1 MSAAALEIRNLSS
14 GYGPTRVIEDVSFKA
29 DPGGSRL
36 AVLGRNGV
44 GKTSLFATIAGQTR
58 RYGGE
63 ILLDGK
69 NIATLPSAA
78 RAIAGLGYV
87 PQTRDVFPPTLTV
100 EENLFVGLKS
110 RPKDALEEAYAM
122 FPRLKERRRNLGS
135 QLSGGEQQM
144 LSTARSILGQPTVL
158 LLDEPLE
165 GLAPV
170 ICEELMAA
178 FSALAQKGD
187 MTILLVEQRIQ
198 SALDFADHVI
208 ILERGRIAWSG
219 TSTELADNQQT
230 VEELLGVGGL
240 H

>member
-1 MSAAALEIRNLSS
+1 M
-14 GYGPTRVIEDVSFKA
+14 GPSRKRL
-29 DPGGSRL
+29 PG
-36 AVLGRNGV
+36 
-44 GKTSLFATIAGQTR
+44 
-58 RYGGE
+58 
-63 ILLDGK
+63 
-69 NIATLPSAA
+69 
-78 RAIAGLGYV
+78 
-87 PQTRDVFPPTLTV
+87 
-100 EENLFVGLKS
+100 
-110 RPKDALEEAYAM
+110 
-122 FPRLKERRRNLGS
+122 
-135 QLSGGEQQM
+135 
-144 LSTARSILGQPTVL
+144 
-158 LLDEPLE
+158 
-165 GLAPV
+165 GLAPI

>member
-1 MSAAALEIRNLSS
+1 MSAASLEIRNLSS

-29 DPGGSRL
+29 EPGSRL
-36 AVLGRNGV
+36 AILGRNGV

-63 ILLDGK
+63 ILLGGQ

-78 RAIAGLGYV
+78 RALAGLGYV
-87 PQTRDVFPPTLTV
+87 PQTRDVFPTLTV
-100 EENLFVGLKS
+100 EENLFVGLKK

-144 LSTARSILGQPTVL
+144 LSTARSILGKPTVL

-178 FSALAQKGD
+178 FSTLAQKGD

-219 TSTELADNQQT
+219 TSEHLASDHHA
-230 VEELLGVGGL
+230 VEEYLGVGGL